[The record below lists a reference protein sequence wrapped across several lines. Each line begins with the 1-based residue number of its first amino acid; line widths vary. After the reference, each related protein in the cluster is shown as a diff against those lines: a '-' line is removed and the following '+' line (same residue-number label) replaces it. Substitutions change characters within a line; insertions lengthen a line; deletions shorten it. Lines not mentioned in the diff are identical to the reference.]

1 MDVQHFATLLSKF
14 EQLVERLE
22 RVEKA
27 QGITQGITNGAPVAQ
42 AAPAKAAPAS
52 SGNSQ
57 LNGLLKDFDNEVL
70 SKVKAFEDAANTIG
84 GEIVPKIVRSLFLV
98 A

>member
-27 QGITQGITNGAPVAQ
+27 QGITNDAPVAQ
-42 AAPAKAAPAS
+42 AAPAKTAPTS

-84 GEIVPKIVRSLFLV
+84 GEIVPKIVSSLVL
-98 A
+98 